1 MYLLVNEECSIFK
14 IGVKMIM
21 TLCFFY
27 SRNLKK
33 SGRRGA
39 ELFGRVVTVVERAM
53 VYSILDVL

>member
-1 MYLLVNEECSIFK
+1 
-14 IGVKMIM
+14 M

-33 SGRRGA
+33 SGRRVA
-39 ELFGRVVTVVERAM
+39 ELFGRVDTVVGGAM

>member
-1 MYLLVNEECSIFK
+1 
-14 IGVKMIM
+14 M
-21 TLCFFY
+21 TLFF

-33 SGRRGA
+33 SGRRGD

>member
-1 MYLLVNEECSIFK
+1 
-14 IGVKMIM
+14 M

-33 SGRRGA
+33 SGRKGGA

>member
-1 MYLLVNEECSIFK
+1 MYCVVNEECDIFK

-33 SGRRGA
+33 KSGRRGD

-53 VYSILDVL
+53 VY